1 MLGFMETVQEAWE
14 KPVNTQDALLSLHV
28 KLLHSA
34 KALKAWRRRSFNN
47 WKLRTAILQIILLEL
62 EMAHERRT
70 LSQEELEF
78 KKFLKS
84 RLMGAIIQKCQVF
97 LRAQWGKPPTY
108 FFTILI
114 KNKYRNTC
122 ARGVQK
128 GACKAQ
134 NKNIYKH

>member
-1 MLGFMETVQEAWE
+1 LDKNAGLHGNSTGGLGKTSEYTRRLTKSTCKTPTF
-14 KPVNTQDALLSLHV
+14 S
-28 KLLHSA
+28 

-70 LSQEELEF
+70 ISQEELEF

-97 LRAQWGKPPTY
+97 
-108 FFTILI
+108 I
-114 KNKYRNTC
+114 
-122 ARGVQK
+122 
-128 GACKAQ
+128 
-134 NKNIYKH
+134 